1 MFRSIV
7 LGCLMGLS
15 LTAAAQQPVRYVSD
29 ELAIVLRADASAEG
43 ASLGVLTSGARVEIL
58 GSGGD
63 SANANTSGYARVRS
77 ADGREGWVLE
87 RYLKNEPI
95 ARDRLQRTEND
106 LTAARRELAAA
117 QQDQTAVRRELA
129 DSKAE
134 LKKIKEEHAKL
145 VQDFSRI
152 ADSAGTVPAIPAE
165 AVQEIQDLRTRV
177 EELEQERSGLLG
189 RVESAGQQQRTLL
202 LGGALVA
209 GGVLLALLLHWLWP
223 KRRWGDL

>member
-1 MFRSIV
+1 MFRLIV
-7 LGCLMGLS
+7 LGCLLGFSLS
-15 LTAAAQQPVRYVSD
+15 AAAQQPVRYVSD
-29 ELAIVLRADASAEG
+29 ELAIVLRAAAGAEG
-43 ASLGVLTSGARVEIL
+43 ASLGVLTSGARVEML
-58 GSGGD
+58 GSGGNN
-63 SANANTSGYARVRS
+63 ANANVNGYARVRS

-95 ARDRLQRTEND
+95 ARDRLQRAEND

-117 QQDQTAVRRELA
+117 QQDQAAVRRELT
-129 DSKAE
+129 DTQAE
-134 LKKIKEEHAKL
+134 LKKIKDEHARL

-152 ADSAGTVPAIPAE
+152 ADSAGKAPAIPAE

-177 EELEQERSGLLG
+177 EELEQERSGLLA
-189 RVESAGQQQRTLL
+189 RVESAGQEQRTLL
-202 LGGALVA
+202 LGGALVT